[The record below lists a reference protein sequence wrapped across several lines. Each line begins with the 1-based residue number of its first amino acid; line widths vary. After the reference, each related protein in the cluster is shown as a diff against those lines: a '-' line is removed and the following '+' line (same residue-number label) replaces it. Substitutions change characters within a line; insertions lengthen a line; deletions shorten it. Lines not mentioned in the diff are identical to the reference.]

1 MVQFGKSAAQIGAIV
16 DAVGEQMAQPRKQ
29 LVDGLDDQH
38 RPIAILDIGG
48 VHLGTDQQT
57 ARIGH
62 NMALAA
68 FDLLGRIVA
77 SRPAA
82 LVVLTD

>member
-1 MVQFGKSAAQIGAIV
+1 MLSFATVTRAQLS
-16 DAVGEQMAQPRKQ
+16 M
-29 LVDGLDDQH
+29 
-38 RPIAILDIGG
+38 PIAILNIGG

-57 ARIGH
+57 AGIGH